1 MSGINPRAM
10 ITDPPYP
17 EKYLHLYGELAK
29 LCAKIKV
36 PLVAVM
42 CGQSYLPQIMA
53 DMGKYLKYRW
63 TMAYLTPGGQAVQQW
78 EAKVNCFWKPV
89 LLFGE
94 AADWIGDVV
103 SSDAN
108 DDGKQ
113 FHDWGQTE
121 SGMAGLVERL
131 TKPEDLVCDPFLGGG
146 TTAVVCMRLHRR
158 FVGCDIDAKAVADT
172 KLRVEAL

>member
-108 DDGKQ
+108 DNDKQ
-113 FHDWGQTE
+113 FHSIGHFFGVDL
-121 SGMAGLVERL
+121 AGLVSDFAAGL
-131 TKPEDLVCDPFLGGG
+131 LSVTADLLSGG
-146 TTAVVCMRLHRR
+146 L
-158 FVGCDIDAKAVADT
+158 DAAISCFADSLYLS
-172 KLRVEAL
+172 LR